1 MASIDSRGNVPNLL
15 RRIAAHRH
23 FYLFISPY
31 FILFA
36 ILGLYPLVF
45 SFVLSFA
52 RWDGLTELRWVGFSN
67 FVNLFGDEVLLDAIW
82 NTVILGLMYVP
93 PMLAGAFF
101 LALLLNTSWLHCRAW
116 FRAAVFLPVITPM
129 VVVAVVFGLLYDF
142 EHGILNYGLQKLG
155 LPAIP
160 WLLSEHWSKP
170 SLALVLIWRWT
181 GYNMVL
187 MLAGLQSISKEYYEA
202 AVLDGAG
209 PFQRMRHVTLPLM
222 RPVFVFCTIMSII
235 GTVYLFDEIFVLTS
249 GGPGTSSMN
258 IGLYLFNL
266 SFSDFRFGY
275 ASTLA
280 YVTAFIVFLA
290 SLFVLR
296 FQRQEGD

>member
-1 MASIDSRGNVPNLL
+1 M
-15 RRIAAHRH
+15 
-23 FYLFISPY
+23 
-31 FILFA
+31 
-36 ILGLYPLVF
+36 
-45 SFVLSFA
+45 
-52 RWDGLTELRWVGFSN
+52 
-67 FVNLFGDEVLLDAIW
+67 
-82 NTVILGLMYVP
+82 
-93 PMLAGAFF
+93 
-101 LALLLNTSWLHCRAW
+101 
-116 FRAAVFLPVITPM
+116 
-129 VVVAVVFGLLYDF
+129 
-142 EHGILNYGLQKLG
+142 NYGLQKLG
-155 LPAIP
+155 IPAIP

-296 FQRQEGD
+296 FQRREGD

>member
-1 MASIDSRGNVPNLL
+1 M
-15 RRIAAHRH
+15 AAHRH

-36 ILGLYPLVF
+36 VLGLYPLVF

-82 NTVILGLMYVP
+82 NTVVLGLMYVP

-101 LALLLNTSWLHCRAW
+101 LAILLNASWLRCRAW
-116 FRAAVFLPVITPM
+116 VRAAVFLPVITPM

-142 EHGILNYGLQKLG
+142 EHGILNYGLQRLG

-187 MLAGLQSISKEYYEA
+187 MLAGLQSISKEFYEA

-209 PFQRMRHVTLPLM
+209 PIQRMRHVTLPLM
-222 RPVFVFCTIMSII
+222 RPVFVFCTIMSLI
-235 GTVYLFDEIFVLTS
+235 GTVYLFDEIFVLTA

-296 FQRQEGD
+296 FQRREGD